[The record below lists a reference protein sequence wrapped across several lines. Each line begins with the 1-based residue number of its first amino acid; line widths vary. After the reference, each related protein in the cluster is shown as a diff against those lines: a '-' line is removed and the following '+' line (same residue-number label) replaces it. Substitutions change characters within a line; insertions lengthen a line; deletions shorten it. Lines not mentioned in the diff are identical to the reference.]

1 MTNRDNEQV
10 CLTIFDD
17 DTDRPLVRAMV
28 APEVFR
34 EYHRARN
41 HDRYVMRKA
50 RLRERSYDA
59 REQQG
64 ISESAYLDHLTARQ
78 SLEVFA
84 ADEGARYAALHE
96 AMATLEPEMQEA
108 LWALACGET
117 TEQALASEWAVSQS
131 TVCRRKQ
138 KALRTLRAW
147 LEAHGY
153 ER

>member
-117 TEQALASEWAVSQS
+117 TEQALACAWGISQPAVYK
-131 TVCRRKQ
+131 RKTKAL
-138 KALRTLRAW
+138 KALRAL
-147 LEAHGY
+147 LEGGGVT
-153 ER
+153 R